1 MPTVNKSAAKA
12 SAVKEAKNTQSLKV
26 VELVRRQGIYT
37 GTLQITDV
45 NEVKA
50 LLDGFEGRN
59 GLIAKQGA
67 KATEIEFQAK
77 GGRSGSRD
85 YCLRLPNI
93 AIEDLSKIGF
103 EKAPNIDS
111 LYTAK

>member
-12 SAVKEAKNTQSLKV
+12 SAVKEAQLKV

-37 GTLQITDV
+37 GTLQISDV

-50 LLDGFEGRN
+50 LLDGFEGRDA
-59 GLIAKQGA
+59 LIAKQGA

-77 GGRSGSRD
+77 GGRSGKRD

-93 AIEDLSKIGF
+93 AIEGLKKIGF

-111 LYTAK
+111 LYTSK